1 MPRGFGDENEAGRA
15 SDPSGMSSGMGFS
28 GGTMDPGQAAE
39 AGFTDSFDGSYSGGG
54 GGGRQDSPFSES
66 GGNVGYRATGR
77 MSGPGAAEYNA
88 ALDAISKGMNP
99 YATST
104 QNYVAGQLGYRE
116 PTDIPGMFGYDT
128 RKSLGQNVANMVVP
142 GRNTPLGILSAAIPG
157 SDTVK
162 GIAGLA
168 NAIAGRM
175 GIGSTTNP
183 AARNQG
189 IASGSTVV
197 GKDSIVGEYT
207 GRPDDAPAFTDFTPS
222 FPSGQNLGSRTTSG
236 TQQVADAGIT
246 LDDIMN
252 FRPQDITVT
261 IPELKMAPKQGPA
274 VNDVLDYFGLPRTID
289 VPTPFGDINVGFPD
303 RKETSF
309 RDSIPQGGIAQTEL
323 GQFLQNRAP
332 QNLGPAVDD
341 QLALFNFGAAKD
353 KIEQLS
359 PTLARRGNIF
369 TSNPVGT
376 SRNRGASG
384 FDTTTLK
391 EAAKNA
397 ADFLK
402 SLNPLGDN

>member
-1 MPRGFGDENEAGRA
+1 MPRGFGGENEAGRA
-15 SDPSGMSSGMGFS
+15 SDPSGMSFGGGMGE
-28 GGTMDPGQAAE
+28 GQSSVTADT
-39 AGFTDSFDGSYSGGG
+39 FSGGG
-54 GGGRQDSPFSES
+54 GGGGRGRQDGP
-66 GGNVGYRATGR
+66 GGALEGQSYTATGR
-77 MSGPGAAEYNA
+77 MSGPDSRAYNA

-197 GKDSIVGEYT
+197 GKDSIIGEYT
-207 GRPDDAPAFTDFTPS
+207 GRPDDAPAFTPS

-252 FRPQDITVT
+252 FSPQDITVT
-261 IPELKMAPKQGPA
+261 IPDLKMAPKQGPA
-274 VNDVLDYFGLPRTID
+274 VNDVLDYFGLPTTID

-332 QNLGPAVDD
+332 QNLGPAIDD
-341 QLALFNFGAAKD
+341 QLAFTNVIGGLTGKLD
-353 KIEQLS
+353 QLT
-359 PTLARRGNIF
+359 PTLARRGNIY
-369 TSNPVGT
+369 TSNPVDT
-376 SRNRGASG
+376 SRNRGSSG
-384 FDTTTLK
+384 FDTTNLK
-391 EAAKNA
+391 EAAQNA
-397 ADFLK
+397 IDFLK
-402 SLNPLGDN
+402 SLNPVGDK

>member
-1 MPRGFGDENEAGRA
+1 MPRGFGGENEAGRA
-15 SDPSGMSSGMGFS
+15 NDPSGMSFGGGMDEGQSSVTADTFS
-28 GGTMDPGQAAE
+28 GGFSD
-39 AGFTDSFDGSYSGGG
+39 SGGDDTNQNR
-54 GGGRQDSPFSES
+54 GRQDGP
-66 GGNVGYRATGR
+66 GGALEEQSYTASGR
-77 MSGPGAAEYNA
+77 MSGPDSRAYNA
-88 ALDAISKGMNP
+88 ALDAIARGMDP

-104 QNYVAGQLGYRE
+104 QNYVASQLGYRE

-128 RKSLGQNVANMVVP
+128 KKSFGQNVANMVVP

-157 SDTVK
+157 SNTVK
-162 GIAGLA
+162 GIVGLA
-168 NAIAGRM
+168 NTIAGRM

-183 AARNQG
+183 AAKNQG
-189 IASGSTVV
+189 IASGSTIV
-197 GKDSIVGEYT
+197 GKDSIVGGYT

-222 FPSGQNLGSRTTSG
+222 FPSGQNFGSRTTSG

-261 IPELKMAPKQGPA
+261 MPEMKMAPKQGPA
-274 VNDVLDYFGLPRTID
+274 VNDVLDYFGLPRTVD

-332 QNLGPAVDD
+332 QNLGPAIDD
-341 QLALFNFGAAKD
+341 QLAFTNVFGTLTD
-353 KIEQLS
+353 KMKQVS
-359 PTLARRGNIF
+359 PTLARRGNVF

-376 SRNRGASG
+376 SRNRGSSG
-384 FDTTTLK
+384 FDTTNLE

-397 ADFLK
+397 ANYLQ
-402 SLNPLGDN
+402 SINPFGGD

>member
-1 MPRGFGDENEAGRA
+1 MGEGQ
-15 SDPSGMSSGMGFS
+15 SSVTADTF
-28 GGTMDPGQAAE
+28 
-39 AGFTDSFDGSYSGGG
+39 SGGG
-54 GGGRQDSPFSES
+54 GGGGRGRQDGP
-66 GGNVGYRATGR
+66 GGALEGQSYTATGR
-77 MSGPGAAEYNA
+77 MSGPDSRAYNA

-104 QNYVAGQLGYRE
+104 QNYVAGQLRYRE

-128 RKSLGQNVANMVVP
+128 RKSLGQNLANMVVP

-197 GKDSIVGEYT
+197 GKDSIIGEYT
-207 GRPDDAPAFTDFTPS
+207 GRPDDAPAFTPS

-274 VNDVLDYFGLPRTID
+274 VNDVLDYFGLPTTID

-323 GQFLQNRAP
+323 GQFLQN
-332 QNLGPAVDD
+332 
-341 QLALFNFGAAKD
+341 K
-353 KIEQLS
+353 S
-359 PTLARRGNIF
+359 
-369 TSNPVGT
+369 
-376 SRNRGASG
+376 
-384 FDTTTLK
+384 TT
-391 EAAKNA
+391 
-397 ADFLK
+397 K
-402 SLNPLGDN
+402 SWSCYR

>member
-1 MPRGFGDENEAGRA
+1 M
-15 SDPSGMSSGMGFS
+15 
-28 GGTMDPGQAAE
+28 
-39 AGFTDSFDGSYSGGG
+39 
-54 GGGRQDSPFSES
+54 GRQDGPDSES
-66 GGNVGYRATGR
+66 GGNVGYGGGSFGGGMGEGQSSVTADTFSSGGRGGGGGRQDGPGGALEEQSYVATGR
-77 MSGPGAAEYNA
+77 MSGPGSDAYNA
-88 ALDAISKGMNP
+88 AKDAISRGMNP

-104 QNYVAGQLGYRE
+104 QNYIADQLGYRD

-128 RKSLGQNVANMVVP
+128 KKSLGQNIENMVVP

-157 SDTVK
+157 SDTIK
-162 GIAGLA
+162 GIVGLA
-168 NAIAGRM
+168 NTIAGRM

-183 AARNQG
+183 ATQNQG
-189 IASGSTVV
+189 IASGSTLV
-197 GKDSIVGEYT
+197 GKDSIIGEYT
-207 GRPDDAPAFTDFTPS
+207 GRPDDAPLGRAQTKAGQFMQDNYTDRTSSAMPS
-222 FPSGQNLGSRTTSG
+222 R
-236 TQQVADAGIT
+236 TQQVADTGIT

-261 IPELKMAPKQGPA
+261 IPEMKMAPDRGPA
-274 VNDVLDYFGLPRTID
+274 VNDVLDYFGLPRTVD

-332 QNLGPAVDD
+332 QNLGPAIDD

-359 PTLARRGNIF
+359 PTLARRGSIY

-384 FDTTTLK
+384 FDTTTLE

-397 ADFLK
+397 VDFLK
-402 SLNPLGDN
+402 SLNPVGNK